1 MVPCLLVL
9 QFLLVF
15 SLVWWMS
22 QYAVFFYFLLVL
34 LSLAMVLWVLG
45 KSDNPSYKLAWIIAI
60 LILPVFGGVLYLMFG
75 TNSVSHRL
83 KRRMNQIIEEA
94 APHLEQNPQ
103 VTAEL
108 KALDGDVFGQS
119 KYILNTASYPMYQK
133 TTMEYYPLGEAKWI
147 RLLEELE
154 KAEHYIFMEYFILED
169 GIMWSSVLEIL
180 EQKAA
185 EGLDVRVMYDDV
197 GSLNTLPTHYDRQL
211 EAKGIKAVVFNPFRA
226 YLSVK
231 LNNRDHRKIV
241 VIDGHTGFTGG
252 INLADEYINAYEKH
266 GHWKDTAVMLK
277 GEAVWN
283 LTLMFLQLWNFSRPT
298 DADYSCYM
306 PHVYHPEEFES
317 DGFVQPYGSTP
328 LDPEPVGE
336 NVYMNIINKAEK
348 YVYIA
353 TPYLIVDHELITALS
368 LAAKS
373 GVDVRIITP
382 HIPDKWYVHL
392 LTQSYYKEL
401 LLAGV
406 KIYEYTPGFIHAKM
420 FVSDDK
426 VATVGTI
433 NMDYRSLYLHFECG
447 VFMYRNRIVAEVYDD
462 CIKTMEKS
470 EQITLQ
476 KTKEISVIKRIVRS
490 ILRIFAPLM

>member
-1 MVPCLLVL
+1 MMTKVLKFFFSRLFVVPCLLVL

-180 EQKAA
+180 EQKVA

-226 YLSVK
+226 YLSC
-231 LNNRDHRKIV
+231 LLYTSLECPGQCIFGNRAA
-241 VIDGHTGFTGG
+241 GTG
-252 INLADEYINAYEKH
+252 AY
-266 GHWKDTAVMLK
+266 
-277 GEAVWN
+277 
-283 LTLMFLQLWNFSRPT
+283 
-298 DADYSCYM
+298 YM
-306 PHVYHPEEFES
+306 
-317 DGFVQPYGSTP
+317 
-328 LDPEPVGE
+328 
-336 NVYMNIINKAEK
+336 
-348 YVYIA
+348 
-353 TPYLIVDHELITALS
+353 
-368 LAAKS
+368 
-373 GVDVRIITP
+373 
-382 HIPDKWYVHL
+382 
-392 LTQSYYKEL
+392 
-401 LLAGV
+401 
-406 KIYEYTPGFIHAKM
+406 
-420 FVSDDK
+420 
-426 VATVGTI
+426 
-433 NMDYRSLYLHFECG
+433 
-447 VFMYRNRIVAEVYDD
+447 
-462 CIKTMEKS
+462 
-470 EQITLQ
+470 
-476 KTKEISVIKRIVRS
+476 
-490 ILRIFAPLM
+490 